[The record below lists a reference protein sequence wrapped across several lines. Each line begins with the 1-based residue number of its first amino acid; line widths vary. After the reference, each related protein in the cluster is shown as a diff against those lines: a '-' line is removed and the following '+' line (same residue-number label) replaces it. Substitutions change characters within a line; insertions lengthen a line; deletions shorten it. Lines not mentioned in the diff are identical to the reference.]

1 MEPAGDK
8 DLELMI
14 YKIKDTDA
22 EKIAEVLNVTKRQ
35 AFNIKGGYTAL
46 SYEKAL
52 LLKEKLGLEPEA
64 FAEIRKRFLNKKE
77 NNE

>member
-1 MEPAGDK
+1 MAPAGDK

-14 YKIKDTDA
+14 YKIKETEA
-22 EKIAEVLNVTKRQ
+22 ERIAEVLKVTKRQ

-52 LLKEKLGLEPEA
+52 LLKEELGLEPEA
-64 FAEIRKRFLNKKE
+64 LAEIRRRYLLKKE

>member
-8 DLELMI
+8 ELELMI
-14 YKIKDTDA
+14 YKIKDTEA
-22 EKIAEVLNVTKRQ
+22 ERIAEVLKVTKRQ

-52 LLKEKLGLEPEA
+52 LLKDELGLEPEA
-64 FAEIRKRFLNKKE
+64 FAEIRKRFLLKKE
-77 NNE
+77 NDE